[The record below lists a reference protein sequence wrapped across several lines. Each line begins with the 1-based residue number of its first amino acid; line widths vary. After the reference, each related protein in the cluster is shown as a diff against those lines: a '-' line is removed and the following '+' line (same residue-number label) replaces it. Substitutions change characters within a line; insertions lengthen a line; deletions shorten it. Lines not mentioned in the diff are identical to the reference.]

1 MQKLFFEK
9 YINSSPSK
17 CHKLTEYLQA
27 HYNMSNL
34 KEYYKGDSAELDTFL
49 QKLKE
54 CLREN
59 PNLQKIDQ
67 FKIRELLDEVGRI
80 ALMLQ

>member
-1 MQKLFFEK
+1 
-9 YINSSPSK
+9 
-17 CHKLTEYLQA
+17 
-27 HYNMSNL
+27 MSNL